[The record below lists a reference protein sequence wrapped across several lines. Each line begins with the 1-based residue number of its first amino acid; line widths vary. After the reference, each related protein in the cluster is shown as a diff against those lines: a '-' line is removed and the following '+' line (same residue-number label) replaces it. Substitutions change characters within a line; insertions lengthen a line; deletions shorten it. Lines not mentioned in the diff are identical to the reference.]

1 MSVKN
6 RRSFCNLKFLFL
18 FTFEGNIQCAKKVLR
33 LAMEH
38 ADGDKCKIVFTTP
51 EAMTE
56 FSGEKR
62 LKHSLSARQ
71 KTVLTYVNL

>member
-51 EAMTE
+51 EAMIE
-56 FSGEKR
+56 FSGEKN
-62 LKHSLSARQ
+62 LKTALAFVK
-71 KTVLTYVNL
+71 KTS